1 MMTTAQTLT
10 ISNDPTE
17 LRIRRR
23 IGVVGNCPTVYLSQR
38 IGEAAHL
45 KIGDE
50 VDIYI
55 DDNKIIIDPYH
66 PKKAKH

>member
-10 ISNDPTE
+10 TIDDPTE
-17 LRIRRR
+17 FRIRRR
-23 IGVVGNCPTVYLSQR
+23 IGLVGNCLTVYLSQR
-38 IGEAAHL
+38 IGEAANL

-55 DDNKIIIDPYH
+55 EDNKIIIDPNH
-66 PKKAKH
+66 AKEAKH